1 MSRQRIRVFR
11 SLTALIDLVARDR
24 TEFNDDDLGF
34 FGCAREL
41 IAECKPETV
50 IQMTNIPKE
59 KITPEMLARVA
70 KLQAAILKAEET
82 AFRVHY
88 NKPVRSS
95 HETMNQWLTV
105 NAERLGV
112 ELPFPVS
119 FPSDPNLTYSGWA
132 EALSGLPFQ
141 VIYDTPSFEQ
151 G

>member
-1 MSRQRIRVFR
+1 MSRQRIRIFR

-24 TEFNDDDLGF
+24 TEFQADDLGF

-41 IAECKPETV
+41 IAECRPETV

-88 NKPVRSS
+88 NKPLRMASQ
-95 HETMNQWLTV
+95 EITEWLG
-105 NAERLGV
+105 RHS
-112 ELPFPVS
+112 ELPPGFS
-119 FPSDPNLTYSGWA
+119 FPSDPNLTYSGWVG
-132 EALSGLPFQ
+132 ALSGLPFQ

-151 G
+151 